1 MLSKARIGIT
11 LLSLVVLAGSAG
23 LHSSAAAASA
33 PTLVTNDNDGATSY
47 LRYDGTS
54 DATTTACSSG
64 RRSQNEPTVAVNP
77 RNTDIVVAG
86 SNDYCAQIV
95 NGDVWTGFYRS
106 TNGGATWANSLV
118 PGYPDDTSAAGAAS
132 PTHGVC
138 SAAGDP
144 TQSFDTESRLF
155 YGFICFNRAQP
166 TNGSVYVATY
176 TNDGGTYVR
185 TVRVDRGTPS
195 TWGLF
200 QDKINVATDQTGGPH
215 SDNVYVAWAT
225 YPGQSA
231 NNRMMFA
238 RSTDHGVTYSKPIA
252 VDKGLSE
259 KQFADLAVGPD
270 GAVYLTYR
278 TIAHQ
283 SSTANAVYVAKSTDG
298 GASFG
303 SPVRVAG
310 FTPFEGADYGS
321 GAGCGDGPFA
331 CATGFTYS
339 RFSSLSA
346 VAADDSGVHV
356 VWNGRNAGG
365 QAKVYV
371 SNSADGVQWSAPAT
385 VDTAAEGHQWF
396 PDVASADGVISV
408 VLYDSRRD
416 PSYAPDVPPGNTGG
430 GVNSGN
436 VVDTRIAQ
444 STDGGNTWT
453 EQVVS
458 NIGSNF
464 GWETHSSRRLGFW
477 GDYNYISAV
486 PGGVYTV
493 WTSSQDVVPGPDPRE
508 TGADDDEDLFDVYQP
523 CTYAPNDINAPSYT
537 SPTIDDS
544 CLSQGGLDQNIY
556 GTSP

>member
-1 MLSKARIGIT
+1 
-11 LLSLVVLAGSAG
+11 
-23 LHSSAAAASA
+23 
-33 PTLVTNDNDGATSY
+33 
-47 LRYDGTS
+47 
-54 DATTTACSSG
+54 
-64 RRSQNEPTVAVNP
+64 
-77 RNTDIVVAG
+77 
-86 SNDYCAQIV
+86 
-95 NGDVWTGFYRS
+95 
-106 TNGGATWANSLV
+106 
-118 PGYPDDTSAAGAAS
+118 
-132 PTHGVC
+132 
-138 SAAGDP
+138 
-144 TQSFDTESRLF
+144 
-155 YGFICFNRAQP
+155 
-166 TNGSVYVATY
+166 
-176 TNDGGTYVR
+176 
-185 TVRVDRGTPS
+185 
-195 TWGLF
+195 
-200 QDKINVATDQTGGPH
+200 
-215 SDNVYVAWAT
+215 
-225 YPGQSA
+225 
-231 NNRMMFA
+231 
-238 RSTDHGVTYSKPIA
+238 
-252 VDKGLSE
+252 
-259 KQFADLAVGPD
+259 LAVGPD

-303 SPVRVAG
+303 APVRVAG

-356 VWNGRNAGG
+356 VWNGRNADG

-416 PSYAPDVPPGNTGG
+416 PSYAPGVPPGNTAG

-436 VVDTRIAQ
+436 VVDTRVAQ

-458 NIGSNF
+458 NVGSNF

-523 CTYAPNDINAPSYT
+523 CTYVPNDINAPSYT
-537 SPTIDDS
+537 SPTIDDP

>member
-1 MLSKARIGIT
+1 
-11 LLSLVVLAGSAG
+11 
-23 LHSSAAAASA
+23 
-33 PTLVTNDNDGATSY
+33 LVTNDNDGTTSY

-54 DATTTACSSG
+54 DATTIACSSG

-77 RNTDIVVAG
+77 RNPDIVVAG

-95 NGDVWTGFYRS
+95 NGDLWAGYYRS
-106 TNGGATWANSLV
+106 TDGGATWANSLV
-118 PGYPDDTSAAGAAS
+118 PGYPEDTSTAGTTS
-132 PTHGVC
+132 PAHGVC

-144 TQSFDTESRLF
+144 TQSFDTEGRLF
-155 YGFICFNRAQP
+155 YGYICFNRAQP
-166 TNGSVYVATY
+166 TNGSIYVSTY
-176 TNDGGTYVR
+176 DDDGTSYLR

-195 TWGLF
+195 VWGLF
-200 QDKINVATDQTGGPH
+200 QDKINVATDQTEGPH

-231 NNRMMFA
+231 NNRLMFA
-238 RSTDHGVTYSKPIA
+238 RSTDHGVTYSKPMT
-252 VDKGLSE
+252 VDGGLGE

-283 SSTANAVYVAKSTDG
+283 APTTDAIYVAKSTDG
-298 GASFG
+298 GVSF
-303 SPVRVAG
+303 SLPVLVAT
-310 FTPFEGADYGS
+310 FTPFDGDDFGS

-346 VAADDSGVHV
+346 VAADDTGAHI
-356 VWNGRNAGG
+356 VWSGRNAGG
-365 QAKVYV
+365 QAKIYV
-371 SNSADGVQWSAPAT
+371 SNSADGAEWSAP
-385 VDTAAEGHQWF
+385 TALDAAAKGHQWF

-408 VLYDSRRD
+408 VFYDSRTD
-416 PSYAPDVPPGNTGG
+416 PAYAPDIPPGNTAG
-430 GVNSGN
+430 GVNSGD
-436 VVDTRIAQ
+436 VVHTLVAQ
-444 STDGGNTWT
+444 STDDGGSWT

-458 NIGSNF
+458 TVGSNF

-486 PGGVYTV
+486 PGGAHAV
-493 WTSSQDVVPGPDPRE
+493 WTSSQDLVPGADPRE
-508 TGADDDEDLFDVYQP
+508 TGADDDQDGFDVYQP
-523 CTYAPNDINAPSYT
+523 CTYVPNDINAPAYT
-537 SPTIDDS
+537 SPTIDDP

-556 GTSP
+556 GAAL

>member
-1 MLSKARIGIT
+1 MASKAAIKLA
-11 LLSLVVLAGSAG
+11 LLSGVLAAVVVVP
-23 LHSSAAAASA
+23 AAATAAA
-33 PTLVTNDNDGATSY
+33 PRLVTNDNDGKTSY

-54 DATTTACSSG
+54 DATTIACSSG

-77 RNTDIVVAG
+77 RNPDIVIAG

-95 NGDVWTGFYRS
+95 NGDLWAGYYRS
-106 TNGGATWANSLV
+106 TDGGRHWTNSLV
-118 PGYPDDTSAAGAAS
+118 PGYPDDTSTAGTAS
-132 PTHGVC
+132 PAHGVC

-144 TQSFDTESRLF
+144 TQSFDTEGRLF
-155 YGFICFNRAQP
+155 YGYICFNRAQP
-166 TNGSVYVATY
+166 TNGSIYVSTY
-176 TNDGGTYVR
+176 TDDGASYVR

-195 TWGLF
+195 VWGLF
-200 QDKINVATDQTGGPH
+200 QDKINVATDQTDGPN

-231 NNRMMFA
+231 NNRLMFA
-238 RSTDHGVTYSKPIA
+238 RSTDHGVTYTMPII
-252 VDKGLSE
+252 VDGGLSE

-283 SSTANAVYVAKSTDG
+283 APTTDAIYVAKSTDG
-298 GASFG
+298 GVSFG
-303 SPVRVAG
+303 LPVLVAT
-310 FTPFEGADYGS
+310 FTPFDGDDFGS

-346 VAADDSGVHV
+346 VAADDSGVHI
-356 VWNGRNAGG
+356 VWSGRNAGG
-365 QAKVYV
+365 QAKIYV
-371 SNSADGVQWSAPAT
+371 SNSADGADWSAPAAL
-385 VDTAAEGHQWF
+385 DAAAKGHQWF

-408 VLYDSRRD
+408 VFYDSRTD
-416 PSYAPDVPPGNTGG
+416 PAYAPDIPPGNTAG
-430 GVNSGN
+430 GVNSGD
-436 VVDTRIAQ
+436 VVHTLVAQ
-444 STDGGNTWT
+444 STDGGGSWT

-458 NIGSNF
+458 NAASNF

-486 PGGVYTV
+486 PGGAHAV
-493 WTSSQDVVPGPDPRE
+493 WTSSQDLVPGADPRE
-508 TGADDDEDLFDVYQP
+508 TGADDDQDEFDVLQP
-523 CTYAPNDINAPSYT
+523 CTYVPNDINAPTYT
-537 SPTIDDS
+537 SPTIDDP

-556 GTSP
+556 GAAL

>member
-11 LLSLVVLAGSAG
+11 LLSLVVLVGSAG
-23 LHSSAAAASA
+23 LHSSAVAASA

-144 TQSFDTESRLF
+144 TQSFDTEGRLF

-225 YPGQSA
+225 YPGQSD

-298 GASFG
+298 GASFAP
-303 SPVRVAG
+303 PVRVAG

-385 VDTAAEGHQWF
+385 VDTAAAGHQWF

-416 PSYAPDVPPGNTGG
+416 PSYAPGVPPGNTAG

-436 VVDTRIAQ
+436 VVDTRVAQ

-458 NIGSNF
+458 NVGSNF

-523 CTYAPNDINAPSYT
+523 CTYLPNDINAPSYT
-537 SPTIDDS
+537 SPTIDDP